1 MTRAGNRTEIRITGY
16 GGQGV
21 IMTGYIFGKAAA
33 IYDDVHSTLTQS
45 FGPEARGSACSA
57 ALIVDEEFVT
67 YPYLRGAD
75 VLIALSREGYEKYV
89 GGLKEGGVLIYDEDL
104 VTPRDGD
111 LAADVERLGIPAMRI
126 AEELG
131 KRIVQNIVVVGFATA
146 ATGIVGKEAAKQ
158 AVESSVPPA
167 TTSEEVRTR
176 PMRGRSRSGP
186 GSATMRVPGW
196 SGL

>member
-1 MTRAGNRTEIRITGY
+1 MPRTEIRITGY

-57 ALIVDEEFVT
+57 ALIVDDEFVA

-75 VLIALSREGYEKYV
+75 VLIALSREGYEKYA
-89 GGLKEGGVLIYDEDL
+89 GELKEGGMLVYDEDL
-104 VTPRDGD
+104 VQPRDED
-111 LAADVERLGIPAMRI
+111 LAPGIERFGVRAVRM
-126 AEELG
+126 AEDLV
-131 KRIVQNIVVVGFATA
+131 KRIVQNIVVVGVSTA

-167 TTSEEVRTR
+167 TVDLNLQAFERGYEYFANQGSHGDRR
-176 PMRGRSRSGP
+176 RGRGHTVRS
-186 GSATMRVPGW
+186 
-196 SGL
+196 

>member
-1 MTRAGNRTEIRITGY
+1 MPRREIRVTGY

-33 IYDDVHSTLTQS
+33 IYDGIHSTLTQS

-75 VLIALSREGYEKYV
+75 VLIALSREGYEKYFRE
-89 GGLKEGGVLIYDEDL
+89 LKKGGVLIYDEDL

-167 TTSEEVRTR
+167 TVDLNLQAFE
-176 PMRGRSRSGP
+176 RGYEYFASQ
-186 GSATMRVPGW
+186 GSLGDRRRDLGHSISA
-196 SGL
+196 